1 MTKKWILYDKNDRQV
16 TWPACIK
23 NLSPVKNAL
32 GAELPTWIRQAFNR
46 EGIFNEEEMI
56 VPIRRISVLGQCS
69 TAKYIN
75 CPNMPKHHIE
85 NARNFGRNE
94 YGWNPARYLDR
105 IGKYYWFDFDLVSS
119 DGTLIK
125 LRMVVNRG
133 DADCNDGMW
142 GAVWRRNTG
151 ELIADI
157 MSTGD
162 METTIAVSKKYI
174 HLYKPYDIWIPLLLK
189 HKYANN
195 LELEKLVDLAIQIYF
210 YPEAEVT
217 DTGFIL

>member
-23 NLSPVKNAL
+23 NLSTVKNAL
-32 GAELPTWIRQAFNR
+32 GEELPTWIRQAFNK
-46 EGIFNEEEMI
+46 EGIFNEEKMI
-56 VPIRRISVLGQCS
+56 VPIRPISVLGQCS

-85 NARNFGRNE
+85 NARN
-94 YGWNPARYLDR
+94 YAREGYNRASYLDR
-105 IGKYYWFDFDLVSS
+105 IGRYYWFDFDLVSS

-142 GAVWRRNTG
+142 GQF
-151 ELIADI
+151 
-157 MSTGD
+157 GD
-162 METTIAVSKKYI
+162 
-174 HLYKPYDIWIPLLLK
+174 
-189 HKYANN
+189 
-195 LELEKLVDLAIQIYF
+195 AIQGI
-210 YPEAEVT
+210 
-217 DTGFIL
+217 

>member
-23 NLSPVKNAL
+23 NLSPVKNTL

-56 VPIRRISVLGQCS
+56 VPIRQISVLGQCS

-85 NARNFGRNE
+85 NARNRGRNE

-105 IGKYYWFDFDLVSS
+105 IGRYYWFDFDIVSS

-125 LRMVVNRG
+125 LRMVVNSG

-151 ELIADI
+151 ELIADV

-174 HLYKPYDIWIPLLLK
+174 DLYKPYDVWIPLLLK

-195 LELEKLVDLAIQIYF
+195 LELEKLVDLAIQICF